1 MATPTF
7 SAAGQAL
14 GFGTGADIPGAPQ
27 ESEEEKRKRLAA
39 LQAAQARLG
48 AGGANGSSLSPAG
61 MALGLGS
68 YGGF

>member
-1 MATPTF
+1 MATTF

-48 AGGANGSSLSPAG
+48 AGGANGSLSPAV

-68 YGGF
+68 GGF